1 MIDNAKYDIS
11 RYYYCF
17 SLICAGLN
25 SMVAWAAPETVELQP
40 VSVPTQVVLSGRAE
54 AVNEA
59 TLSAQVSARVKAL
72 FFDVN
77 DRVPPNALVVVLDDA
92 ELKAQMQQAQ
102 SALRV
107 AKTDQVRS
115 EAEYQRY
122 RALKNKKFV
131 TTETLKQYQSRRD
144 IARASVIAAQAQVTE
159 IRQKLTYT
167 QIKAPYGGIVT
178 ARHIEV
184 GETAQIGQPLLSGF
198 DLSALRVQAYVP
210 QTLVTA
216 LKQAGYLWVEDTQG
230 EWHKITELTIFPQAD
245 PSTHTV
251 AVRGLLDQTA
261 LQPLP
266 GSYVRVAIP
275 TGEQHVLR
283 IPQSSLIE
291 RGDLQAVYVQQDEH
305 IVLRQVVVGERTPE
319 GIQIITG
326 LRAGEHIVVDGPGY
340 QR

>member
-11 RYYYCF
+11 RYYCF
-17 SLICAGLN
+17 SLICAGLS
-25 SMVAWAAPETVELQP
+25 SMMAWAAPETIELQP
-40 VSVPTQVVLSGRAE
+40 VSVSTQVVLSGRAE

-59 TLSAQVSARVKAL
+59 TLSAQVSARVKAI

-77 DRVPPNALVVVLDDA
+77 DRVPPNALVVILDDA

-107 AKTDQVRS
+107 AKTDKVRA

-122 RALKNKKFV
+122 RALKNKQFV

-159 IRQKLTYT
+159 ISQKLTYT

-184 GETAQIGQPLLSGF
+184 GETAQVGQPLLSGF
-198 DLSALRVQAYVP
+198 DLSALRVQAHVP
-210 QTLVTA
+210 QTLVRT
-216 LKQAGYLWVEDTQG
+216 LKQAGYLLAEDAQG
-230 EWHKITELTIFPQAD
+230 EWHKITALTIFPQAD

-261 LQPLP
+261 MQPLP
-266 GSYVRVAIP
+266 GSYVRLAIP
-275 TGEQHVLR
+275 TGKQHVLR
-283 IPQSSLIE
+283 IPNSSLIE
-291 RGDLQAVYVQQDEH
+291 RGDLQAVYVQQGEQL
-305 IVLRQVVVGERTPE
+305 VLRQVVVGERTPD
-319 GIQIITG
+319 GVQIITG
-326 LRAGEHIVVDGPGY
+326 LHAGEHIVVDGAGY